1 MKRFG
6 FLLLAVVASLAV
18 TSCGNGKKYSISGEQ
33 PDFTASVVEEKDEN
47 GKMTPYFALNDY
59 RLAFDSKKDAV
70 KYFNDFKKEYESKEK
85 EETGGYLFV
94 SSWMEGFSLHVVKVR
109 DGIRYVDFDADP
121 NYAVGQDLRYSD
133 MSTDALL
140 DEYEQKCG
148 ELLFVMAELSERKL
162 SSKQEKRLMQIA
174 ERIAEVFDEDW

>member
-6 FLLLAVVASLAV
+6 FLLLAVVAALAV
-18 TSCGNGKKYSISGEQ
+18 TACGNGKTYSISGEE

-70 KYFNDFKKEYESKEK
+70 KYFNDFKKDYESKAK
-85 EETGGYLFV
+85 EEMDGYFV
-94 SSWMEGFSLHVVKVR
+94 SSLMEVFSLQVVKVR
-109 DGIRYVDFDADP
+109 DGIHYVDFEADP

-133 MSTDALL
+133 TSTDALL
-140 DEYEQKCG
+140 DEYEQKCYDMF
-148 ELLFVMAELSERKL
+148 LILAELSERKL
-162 SSKQEKRLMQIA
+162 SSRQEKRFMEIV

>member
-6 FLLLAVVASLAV
+6 FLLLAVVAALAV
-18 TSCGNGKKYSISGEQ
+18 TACGNGKKYSISGEQ

-85 EETGGYLFV
+85 DGEGG
-94 SSWMEGFSLHVVKVR
+94 SHIISWMEGFSLHVVKVR
-109 DGIRYVDFDADP
+109 DDIRYVDFDADP

-133 MSTDALL
+133 TSTDALL

-148 ELLFVMAELSERKL
+148 ELFLILAELSERKL
-162 SSKQEKRLMQIA
+162 SSRQERRFTEIV